1 MAQKVYPDWVQE
13 QRTKGTTVKK
23 SGNNYYLYKH
33 TSRRVRGKKN
43 LVQVDTYIGRITP
56 NGVEKRRPTEGGS
69 EKLKDHCTRIR
80 FFQSSGTPLHRWLE
94 GGFGRWYLGKDAL
107 RSLLG
112 NSRICSTF
120 DEKS

>member
-33 TSRRVRGKKN
+33 TSRRVRGKKP
-43 LVQVDTYIGRITP
+43 DTGRYLHRADHP
-56 NGVEKRRPTEGGS
+56 KWGQKRRPTEGES
-69 EKLKDHCTRIR
+69 EKLKYHCTRIR
-80 FFQSSGTPLHRWLE
+80 FFQSSGTPLHRRLE
-94 GGFGRWYLGKDAL
+94 GSFGRWYLGKDAL